1 MSNKIDLRSI
11 YKKKRAVIEDN
22 TLNAASK
29 VIFDLFIKYIGKK
42 KLSILLYYS
51 SIAHHEIPTIHWFSK
66 LEKQHNVFLPKVRDN
81 LLDMEAVKWT
91 ENIELEKNKFGILQ
105 PISICYEDAKKL
117 DVIVVPLLC
126 FSKSGHRVGYGKGFY
141 DRFLVRCKKKV
152 QKIGISFFEKYEKI
166 DDLTK
171 LDQKLD
177 IIITPNKLIQFT

>member
-29 VIFDLFIKYIGKK
+29 IIFDLFIKYIGKK
-42 KLSILLYYS
+42 KLSILLYHS

-66 LEKQHNVFLPKVRDN
+66 LKKNHTVFVPKVLDN

-91 ENIELEKNKFGILQ
+91 ENIKLEKNKFGILQ
-105 PISICYEDAKKL
+105 PISICYEDAKRL

-126 FSKSGHRVGYGKGFY
+126 FSKTGHRVGYGKGFY

-152 QKIGISFFEKYEKI
+152 QKIGISFFENYEKI
-166 DDLTK
+166 DDLTE

>member
-1 MSNKIDLRSI
+1 MLPVKLFLI
-11 YKKKRAVIEDN
+11 YLLN
-22 TLNAASK
+22 TL
-29 VIFDLFIKYIGKK
+29 VKK

-126 FSKSGHRVGYGKGFY
+126 FNEAGHRVGYGKGFY

-152 QKIGISFFEKYEKI
+152 QKIGV
-166 DDLTK
+166 
-171 LDQKLD
+171 
-177 IIITPNKLIQFT
+177 LIE

>member
-1 MSNKIDLRSI
+1 MSNKIDLRRI
-11 YKKKRAVIEDN
+11 YKKKRAVIKDN

-29 VIFDLFIKYIGKK
+29 IIFDSFIKYIGKK
-42 KLSILLYYS
+42 KLSILLYHS
-51 SIAHHEIPTIHWFSK
+51 SIGHHEIPTIHWFSK
-66 LEKQHNVFLPKVRDN
+66 LKKHHNVFVPKILDN
-81 LLDMEAVKWT
+81 LLDMEAIKWT

-105 PISICYEDAKKL
+105 PVSVCYEEAKRL

-152 QKIGISFFEKYEKI
+152 QKIGISFFDKYEKI
-166 DDLTK
+166 DDITK

-177 IIITPNKLIQFT
+177 IIITPSKLIQFT